1 MYAID
6 ADGTATKTY
15 KLQSVDVDDGRG
27 FAIIMIDR
35 NAKIIRFKD
44 GKLTKAE
51 VDDLIAAIR
60 TETGK

>member
-6 ADGTATKTY
+6 AEGTATKTY
-15 KLQSVDVDDGRG
+15 KLQSEDLDDGKG

-51 VDDLIAAIR
+51 VDDFIAAIR
-60 TETGK
+60 TEIRK